1 MSLSPPIFLDNGNHQ
16 IGYLAAAQA
25 TVIFPTEEY
34 RIGSG
39 PTNLLLKPYA
49 QPNDSKI
56 MYWGD
61 DNNFPQMIIDL
72 YAKDPLIPVTLGK
85 MAASIIEGGLFACQ
99 VIDYNQDGSEVVKSI
114 MDNKEINAFMNSIW
128 FSRYLHETANDLVW
142 FFNAF
147 PGLILSMDRKK
158 ILQLDANEAS
168 YCRWSVQGADGK
180 SPYVHMNAN
189 WPGVTSDDLLG
200 KTFPVIDPYAYDPYT
215 PVQKQG
221 YFKYVYPISYPT
233 PGRHFYQLAHHDSI
247 RTSGWLDVHAAVPLF
262 KKYLMK
268 NQMSIKYHWKVD
280 VAYWANAYGDAWT
293 KATQAEKINI
303 KKKWLKEMND
313 KLTDVT
319 KSGNSILTDREWDK
333 VTNGYKDFIEVITV
347 EDPLKDGKYN
357 EDSQQA
363 AAYILY
369 SIGVDPSTVGL
380 ITSMGGARSG
390 GSDKR
395 EGWLI
400 DKSRLAPFRNFI
412 TEPLHFAAQY
422 NGWQEQYGGWLR
434 FRWRDTILTTL
445 DTGAGTKKIAS

>member
-1 MSLSPPIFLDNGNHQ
+1 MSVSPPIFLDNGNHQ
-16 IGYLAAAQA
+16 IGYLAAMQA
-25 TVIFPTEEY
+25 TVLFPTEEY
-34 RIGSG
+34 KIGSG
-39 PTNLLLKPYA
+39 ATSPLLKPYA
-49 QPNDSKI
+49 QPNDSKL

-61 DNNFPQMIIDL
+61 NNDFPQMIIDL
-72 YAKDPLIPVTLGK
+72 YSKDPLIPVTLAK

-99 VIDYNQDGSEVVKSI
+99 VIDYNPDGSEVVKPI
-114 MDNKEINAFMNSIW
+114 MDNKEINSFMNSIW
-128 FSRYLHETANDLVW
+128 FNRYLHETANDLVW

-147 PGLILSMDRKK
+147 PGLILSLDRKK
-158 ILQLDANEAS
+158 ILQLDANEAA
-168 YCRWSVQGADGK
+168 YCRWSVQGKNGK
-180 SPYVHMNAN
+180 SPYIFINAN
-189 WPGVTSDDLLG
+189 WPNVTSEDELG
-200 KTFPVIDPYAYDPYT
+200 KTLPVIDPYAYDPYS
-215 PVQKQG
+215 PVLNNSW
-221 YFKYVYPISYPT
+221 FKYIYPISYPT

-247 RTSGWLDVHAAVPLF
+247 RTSGWLDVHAAVPTF

-268 NQMSIKYHWKVD
+268 NQMAIKNHWKVD
-280 VAYWANAYGDAWT
+280 VAYWGNAYGEVWE
-293 KATQAEKINI
+293 KASRSERIDI

-319 KSGNSILTDREWDK
+319 KAGNSILTDREWDK
-333 VTNGYKDFIEVITV
+333 VTSGYKDFIEVVAI
-347 EDPLKDGKYN
+347 EDPMKDGKYN

-412 TEPLHFAAQY
+412 VEPLNFAATY

-445 DTGAGTKKIAS
+445 DTGAGTKKIVS